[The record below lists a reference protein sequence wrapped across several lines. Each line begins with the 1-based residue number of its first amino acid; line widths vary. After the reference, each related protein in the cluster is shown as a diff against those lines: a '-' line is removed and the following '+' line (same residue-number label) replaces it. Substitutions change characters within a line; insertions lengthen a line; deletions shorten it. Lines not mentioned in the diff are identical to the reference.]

1 MLLGLA
7 GVVPLPCAA
16 ADFPGIPLSATERTS
31 DKALT
36 VQWPLV
42 IFLPLRQ
49 NSDRLPHRKV
59 RLSHSE
65 IIHLRAVVL
74 SKLMLTLWIQ
84 ERYCPDVGA
93 FTSQSRLASDL
104 RWDSAISRCKQ
115 YFYFQ

>member
-7 GVVPLPCAA
+7 GAVPLPCAV

-31 DKALT
+31 DKASP

-49 NSDRLPHRKV
+49 NSDRLPHPKL

-65 IIHLRAVVL
+65 IIHIRLAVL

-84 ERYCPDVGA
+84 ERYCPEVGA
-93 FTSQSRLASDL
+93 FTSQSRLANDL
-104 RWDSAISRCKQ
+104 RWDSPISPSKQ
-115 YFYFQ
+115 